1 MFRKRTSIL
10 ERSFEVAG
18 IDLSAPLGKYLL
30 NKMLEYGYG
39 DKKVVIERVGESRFQ
54 ILEPIHHNEGDF
66 FDWVAEVELIHGT
79 NDWYVMV
86 LENID
91 SSTRTYEWRDEV
103 VYSESDLFGK
113 RVVDV

>member
-30 NKMLEYGYG
+30 NKMLEHGYG

-66 FDWVAEVELIHGT
+66 FDWVAEVELAHGT

-91 SSTRTYEWRDEV
+91 SSTRTYESRYEV